1 MARKV
6 GKYKISERD
15 AKLFDQD
22 ASTINTSG
30 TNLTL
35 SGFLKT
41 QGAGTQLGNGTGDTL
56 GFFGATPV
64 DRPSAYTQTYSTA
77 DKTVANATA
86 AAVVLSNMTDGSA
99 NNTLENV
106 GATNS
111 GDVSSAIEKN
121 FDKIGDEVNALIA
134 DVDDLRKTVTAIIDD
149 LQELGLVG

>member
-15 AKLFDQD
+15 AKLFDLD

-41 QGAGTQLGNGTGDTL
+41 QGAGTQLGNGTSDTL

-64 DRPSAYTQTYSTA
+64 DQPSAYTQTYNTGN
-77 DKTVANATA
+77 KTVANPTA
-86 AAVVLSNMTDGSA
+86 ATLTD
-99 NNTLENV
+99 
-106 GATNS
+106 NS
-111 GDVSSAIEKN
+111 GGTASQTIAAISDSATKN
-121 FDKIGDEVNALIA
+121 AIASLTDEVNKLVA
-134 DVDDLRKTVTAIIDD
+134 DNLDLRQAITSIIDD

>member
-15 AKLFDQD
+15 AKLFDLD

-41 QGAGTQLGNGTGDTL
+41 QGAGTQLGNGTSDTL

-64 DRPSAYTQTYSTA
+64 DQPSAYTQTYNTGN
-77 DKTVANATA
+77 KTVANPTA
-86 AAVVLSNMTDGSA
+86 ATLTD
-99 NNTLENV
+99 
-106 GATNS
+106 NS
-111 GDVSSAIEKN
+111 GGTASQTIAAIGGTYNQGEVRN
-121 FDKIGDEVNALIA
+121 AVASLADEVNKL
-134 DVDDLRKTVTAIIDD
+134 IIDLANVKQVLNATID
-149 LQELGLVG
+149 TLQETGLVQ